1 MRYDVKHPVGVGIYC
16 PGQAGVRGNER
27 SDYLV
32 SKAPIT
38 EMPRIGRSVV
48 VSEFDE

>member
-1 MRYDVKHPVGVGIYC
+1 MRCDVKHPVCVGIYC

-27 SDYLV
+27 SDCLI

-48 VSEFDE
+48 MPEFDE

>member
-16 PGQAGVRGNER
+16 PRQAGVRGNER

-32 SKAPIT
+32 SKATIT
-38 EMPRIGRSVV
+38 EMPRIDRSVV